1 MWSGFPPELQRDLD
15 SVRRLAALTRQ
26 TPTKEWPLV
35 FLADYDLLL
44 VVREWPNG
52 EITAYAISEHSDPDV
67 DRRFR

>member
-1 MWSGFPPELQRDLD
+1 MWSGFPPELQRELD

-52 EITAYAISEHSDPDV
+52 EMTAYATSEYSGSDAG
-67 DRRFR
+67 RRPQ